1 MSGVRGS
8 KLSSRRAPRGFFTDE
23 MVRAFVAFGE
33 RFTVQGRSPAD
44 ETADVFFER
53 SQFDLDTALEL
64 DRTWSREVGLPAASE
79 RGAGAGSSS

>member
-1 MSGVRGS
+1 MVWGTATDAV
-8 KLSSRRAPRGFFTDE
+8 LRAPRGFFTDE

-44 ETADVFFER
+44 EMADVFFER

-79 RGAGAGSSS
+79 RGAGASSSS